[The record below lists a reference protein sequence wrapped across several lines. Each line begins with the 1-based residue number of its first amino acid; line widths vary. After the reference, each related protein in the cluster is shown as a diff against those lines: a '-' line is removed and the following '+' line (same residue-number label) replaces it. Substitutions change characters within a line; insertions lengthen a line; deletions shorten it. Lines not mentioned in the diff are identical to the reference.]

1 MRKLFLIA
9 LIAGVAWA
17 GGACAQ
23 TMEDRLRDQLRST
36 MTQLQQLQDDQA
48 SLQAAKAAAEKER
61 DALKAELA
69 SAKAQLAK
77 AQKQSD
83 KSPEMEAEVAK
94 YRDAYTQATSSA
106 QQTQADRD
114 KLQTSLTGAQTM
126 LAACQAKN
134 DKLLV
139 LGKSK
144 FSRLPIRS
152 SDSTRRCFANE
163 PLHRRMKRVELE
175 NIAQDYGDGGFT
187 TARFDPRTGA
197 DASAYQRGCD
207 ARASHSTACEHIPMS
222 ETATRRRQIR
232 FHACRRCCCAA

>member
-1 MRKLFLIA
+1 MRKLFLVA
-9 LIAGVAWA
+9 LIASAAWA

-61 DALKAELA
+61 DSLKAELA
-69 SAKAQLAK
+69 SAKVQLAK

-114 KLQTSLTGAQTM
+114 RLQTSLTGAQTM

-134 DKLLV
+134 EKLLV
-139 LGKSK
+139 LGREILDAYSK
-144 FSRLPIRS
+144 FGFNAAF
-152 SDSTRRCFANE
+152 FANE
-163 PLHRRMKRVELE
+163 PFIGMKRVELE
-175 NIAQDYGDGGFT
+175 NIAQDYGDRLYDGK
-187 TARFDPRTGA
+187 FDPRTVPMPAAKPAPTNGA
-197 DASAYQRGCD
+197 VSAAPPAPAST
-207 ARASHSTACEHIPMS
+207 SK
-222 ETATRRRQIR
+222 
-232 FHACRRCCCAA
+232 